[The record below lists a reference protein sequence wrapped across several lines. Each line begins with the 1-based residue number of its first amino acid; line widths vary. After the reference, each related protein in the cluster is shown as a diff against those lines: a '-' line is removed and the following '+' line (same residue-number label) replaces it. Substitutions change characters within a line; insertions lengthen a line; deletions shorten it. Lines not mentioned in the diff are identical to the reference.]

1 MRAVGGVELSEIVRL
16 GRDQLIGGCRDDSVI
31 VLFFLMDALQYDLPC
46 VMVTS
51 KTTGDGV
58 EKHKV

>member
-1 MRAVGGVELSEIVRL
+1 MELSEIVRL